1 MLLKSFYD
9 RLFWIRQESN
19 ATSTICS
26 VCIAGGVTSH
36 TFGSAP
42 GEDQYFD
49 RYDLVISEWYLYASQ
64 WRCQY
69 ESRKESGDERAILM

>member
-1 MLLKSFYD
+1 M
-9 RLFWIRQESN
+9 
-19 ATSTICS
+19 
-26 VCIAGGVTSH
+26 TSH

-49 RYDLVISEWYLYASQ
+49 RYDLVISELGLYASQ
-64 WRCQY
+64 WRCRY